1 LKKEFLCFADFEF
14 TCGGFIDD
22 TRSEI
27 LSVGLV
33 ICSPEYEIAEKF
45 YSTAR
50 PCKFPRMT
58 RQCRE
63 LTGLTQPEINAS
75 RDSNEV
81 FAEVAELLK
90 KYSVSSLYVWGN
102 FDRPGLAGDM
112 NQHRRTG
119 KDFSSI
125 KKIYNCIA
133 DIQDATIKQMGLP
146 QAVSISELSAVFGY
160 EPQSG
165 SFHNALSDAEALY
178 TIHRAAFTSDLS
190 KNEKFLQLK
199 QERLDKIAA
208 VKAAA
213 EEKRREEA
221 LALPLTAEEQA
232 YCNELS
238 SAGKEDKQRQFIAIR
253 AKFVRALLKAP
264 ECEDFVLAEFS
275 QPKRIKV
282 FRAEKFGGAARH
294 ASSRHVPF
302 KRSEFADILLNEC
315 KKSRL

>member
-1 LKKEFLCFADFEF
+1 
-14 TCGGFIDD
+14 
-22 TRSEI
+22 
-27 LSVGLV
+27 
-33 ICSPEYEIAEKF
+33 
-45 YSTAR
+45 
-50 PCKFPRMT
+50 MT

-165 SFHNALSDAEALY
+165 SFHNALSDGRPAPDGGQQQPRQAEDERDAHHGHRSALGLATKPAVEAVLPETDPSAEAY
-178 TIHRAAFTSDLS
+178 HGVRQPGGIAQ
-190 KNEKFLQLK
+190 QL
-199 QERLDKIAA
+199 
-208 VKAAA
+208 V
-213 EEKRREEA
+213 
-221 LALPLTAEEQA
+221 EQP
-232 YCNELS
+232 CQ
-238 SAGKEDKQRQFIAIR
+238 GHGQT
-253 AKFVRALLKAP
+253 
-264 ECEDFVLAEFS
+264 
-275 QPKRIKV
+275 
-282 FRAEKFGGAARH
+282 
-294 ASSRHVPF
+294 
-302 KRSEFADILLNEC
+302 
-315 KKSRL
+315 

>member
-1 LKKEFLCFADFEF
+1 MKKEFLCFADFEF
-14 TCGGFIDD
+14 TCGGFIDN

-33 ICSPEYEIAEKF
+33 ICSPEYEIVEKF

-90 KYSVSSLYVWGN
+90 KYGVSSLYVWGN

-119 KDFSSI
+119 KDLSSI
-125 KKIYNCIA
+125 KKIYNCVT
-133 DIQDATIKQMGLP
+133 DIQDATIRQMGLP

-199 QERLDKIAA
+199 QERLEKIAA

-213 EEKRREEA
+213 EAKRRDEA
-221 LALPLTAEEQA
+221 LALPLTEKEQA
-232 YCNELS
+232 YYNELT
-238 SAGKEDKQRQFIAIR
+238 SAGREAELSRFIAVR
-253 AKFVRALLKAP
+253 AKFVRALSKAP

-282 FRAEKFGGAARH
+282 FRAEKFGGAAKY
-294 ASSRHVPF
+294 ASTRF
-302 KRSEFADILLNEC
+302 AAFRRSEFADMILREC
-315 KKSRL
+315 RR